1 MSVSKNSKAI
11 FVEKNEGIAD
21 RQKKSMFGYA
31 FPIALLILLSMLPTA
46 FSLEP
51 SYWSYWNRTPSKAMI
66 TLTIDDGLVNVHTF
80 MLPILKSRNITATA
94 YVVTDYV
101 GTVPGRMTVGDLRD
115 LQANGWEIGSHTLDH
130 KHLIYLPFLQAINE
144 LRDSKRWLLSNGF
157 DVHSVAYPYGDENPQ
172 IRRLAAMFYDVSR
185 SISGSYVSFKSI
197 PFDKCVIAVS
207 LPADHNLTY
216 KYIDRAIAEKS
227 WLIFYFHNVY
237 SNGTITDNGQ
247 SLNEIADYI
256 SQKVKAGQL
265 EVVTVTKGY
274 QKLGGRLRPDYL
286 QDYTA
291 EW

>member
-1 MSVSKNSKAI
+1 MSISKNSKAI

-21 RQKKSMFGYA
+21 RQKKSMFWCT

-66 TLTIDDGLVNVHTF
+66 TLTMDDGLVNVHNY
-80 MLPILKSRNITATA
+80 MLPILRSHNITATV

-101 GTVPGRMTVGDLRD
+101 GKVPGRMTVEDLRD

-130 KHLIYLPFLQAINE
+130 KHLTDLPFLQVLSE
-144 LRDSKRWLLSNGF
+144 LRDSKKWLVSRGIN
-157 DVHSVAYPYGDENPQ
+157 VRSVAFPYGDDNQ
-172 IRRLAAMFYDVSR
+172 AIRSWASRYYEVSR
-185 SISGSYVSFKSI
+185 GTARYYTSYKNI
-197 PFDKCVIAVS
+197 
-207 LPADHNLTY
+207 LPADKYVKGMSLPVDHNITY
-216 KYIDRAIAEKS
+216 NYIDRAIAEKS
-227 WLIFYFHNVY
+227 WIIFYFHNVY

-265 EVVTVTKGY
+265 ETVTLIDGY
-274 QKLGGRLRPDYL
+274 HKLNGRPGFLP
-286 QDYTA
+286 
-291 EW
+291 